1 MSKSSQWLLL
11 TGLGVL
17 IISPDSLLIR
27 LVNISDF
34 SLIFYRSY
42 LQAVPLFLFC
52 LFIYRRNTLSA
63 FLAIGIPGIVYA
75 LLCVNVGRC
84 VRTACSVRT
93 AVRL

>member
-34 SLIFYRSY
+34 SLIFYRSA
-42 LQAVPLFLFC
+42 LPLITVFLFTSSAIISI
-52 LFIYRRNTLSA
+52 LFIYL
-63 FLAIGIPGIVYA
+63 
-75 LLCVNVGRC
+75 
-84 VRTACSVRT
+84 
-93 AVRL
+93 